1 MREIVEK
8 GFLVGLG
15 ALSLTKERAER
26 VVDDLVKR
34 GEVSR
39 DDAGKLTD
47 RLVARGKEERAE
59 VRRLAQDEVR
69 KTLGKMDL
77 ATRSDLLALTERV
90 DRLAEKLAG

>member
-34 GEVSR
+34 GEVRR
-39 DDAGKLTD
+39 DDADKLTD

-59 VRRLAQDEVR
+59 ARRLARDQVH
-69 KTLGKMDL
+69 KTLGKIDL
-77 ATRSDLLALTERV
+77 ATRADLLALTERV
-90 DRLAEKLAG
+90 DRLAEKLES